1 MINFQI
7 CDSEIDS
14 GSETEEMEL
23 QNDEDEEE
31 DEEVIEDETDSNE
44 KEDNNVETVDNNV
57 SDSFLPEETLDRK
70 ESVEIWKSRNE
81 TDVIGKKEINSSS

>member
-1 MINFQI
+1 
-7 CDSEIDS
+7 
-14 GSETEEMEL
+14 MEL

-44 KEDNNVETVDNNV
+44 KEDNNVETVENNV
-57 SDSFLPEETLDRK
+57 SESFLPEETLDRK

-81 TDVIGKKEINSSS
+81 TDVIGEK

>member
-1 MINFQI
+1 
-7 CDSEIDS
+7 
-14 GSETEEMEL
+14 MEL

-44 KEDNNVETVDNNV
+44 KDDNNVETVENNV
-57 SDSFLPEETLDRK
+57 SESFLPEETLDRK

-81 TDVIGKKEINSSS
+81 TDVIGEK